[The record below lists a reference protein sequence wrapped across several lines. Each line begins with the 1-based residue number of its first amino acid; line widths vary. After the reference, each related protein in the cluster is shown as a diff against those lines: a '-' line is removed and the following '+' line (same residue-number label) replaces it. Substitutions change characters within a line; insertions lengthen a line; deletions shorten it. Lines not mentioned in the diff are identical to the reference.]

1 MNGFQNILIPQSRE
15 DAKKI
20 FEIIS
25 QRLSAS
31 AV

>member
-1 MNGFQNILIPQSRE
+1 MRALM

-25 QRLSAS
+25 RFLQHLVKVVSKFVA
-31 AV
+31 